1 MWELYSIGDSAY
13 LAAIL
18 NAIAMITGT
27 GDFRQLAGLG
37 FLIGVIL
44 VLFQGILQGARGIRF
59 QNLLVAWVIYAVM
72 FGPTTRVAIEDAYS
86 GAVRVVD
93 NVPLGPAAIGSLMS
107 NVGYGVTRLF
117 EQAFSTPAMTDS
129 GFADALQALMSVRK
143 GTLSRLTLG
152 AANSPTPGADVERS
166 FINYVADCTLY
177 AVDIG
182 ARGID
187 DILRDPGWETALR
200 ADLSIPTTELVLG
213 PNPELLPC
221 DVAWNRLAQYTTVE
235 FIPALTAS
243 LQAELRLAAP
253 GDVLTKLQMAL
264 DALAG
269 AGVDAQ
275 NYMVMTALVGFL
287 EKGIVQTHED
297 LGQWALAATTEQ
309 ATAQR
314 NAQWA
319 AEQTLL
325 TRIVRP
331 MMTFFEGFLFA
342 IAPLMAFAI
351 ALGPAGIAMVGKYLL
366 FGLWVQLWLPIM
378 AVINLYLHMTIA
390 GDLDALQNAG
400 NLTLPSILS
409 LYKLDFLLQDYLATG
424 GMLAASTP
432 AISLMLIYG
441 SAITATHLAGR
452 LQGGDHIDE
461 KLTSPDVMRPAP
473 ALAMSPLMEHAPL
486 RGTTTTGADNVL
498 WRADVGQSVSRDL
511 TSTRRAAE
519 ATTQAFSSGLASAAA
534 ASASRSGESF
544 DARAMGWSY
553 ESSGSQTDR
562 ALLQEAEGLSRRYTE
577 SGLSSQ
583 QFAAALSTGLGVA
596 NRSDRAALTDAIKG
610 ALRAGGTL
618 TGTYAT
624 NEQLQDQIAD
634 DIARRVTS
642 DRELSARLAEGVKA
656 DFQSG
661 ARNVFTERLSSEE
674 RSTLERQASETLTA
688 ARSLERSES
697 LAERFGTLGSYR
709 AVEIGHAVAANPNL
723 REQLY
728 DRIDR
733 LGLTGDHQRLA
744 GSWSYAQVFADRE
757 QARAAAGMALLLGYG
772 EGERELTA
780 DEQQRAR
787 EAGLGILADAFRAP
801 GTSGITPHRNTD
813 VEAAA
818 PGPAGARAAVEGA
831 GISDPRG
838 ATSGL
843 RGEIAAH
850 RGLTA
855 ERYDPTE
862 VDRAHQRQRAD
873 TAAFGGEAGGGLRAD
888 KREHY
893 AALLREAALLPRG
906 YPQIAAEEVG
916 GFLTKFVQSGAL
928 ARAGVGGL
936 ANDGLT
942 AVVSKFGETL
952 LRTKDVGEALK
963 AAGTGWSDARD
974 RLIDTRLDQVRG
986 YGLTDAQM
994 TFFRAANESF
1004 FPAGIHDAL
1013 GTESSRAREQARA
1026 ALIAEEGPTGEH
1038 IAELLTR
1045 SAISQ
1050 DDTYLRTI
1058 GAYNRSV
1065 TGVAPVSP
1073 PLSATSV
1080 TGGREGAVLDLIAGA
1095 ESRGNYNAWYGNAR
1109 QNEVVLADLSLDQV
1123 RALQGDLVRANGGSA
1138 IGRYQIIASTLD
1150 SLTGRLGL
1158 SGEER
1163 FTPALQDRLALQ
1175 LAADAGMPAWL
1186 DGRLSDERFAEN
1198 LARVWAGLPSDG
1210 TGASYYAGLQ
1220 GNRATVAWDD
1230 VLSALRDIRRERDT

>member
-1 MWELYSIGDSAY
+1 
-13 LAAIL
+13 
-18 NAIAMITGT
+18 
-27 GDFRQLAGLG
+27 
-37 FLIGVIL
+37 
-44 VLFQGILQGARGIRF
+44 
-59 QNLLVAWVIYAVM
+59 
-72 FGPTTRVAIEDAYS
+72 
-86 GAVRVVD
+86 
-93 NVPLGPAAIGSLMS
+93 
-107 NVGYGVTRLF
+107 
-117 EQAFSTPAMTDS
+117 
-129 GFADALQALMSVRK
+129 
-143 GTLSRLTLG
+143 
-152 AANSPTPGADVERS
+152 
-166 FINYVADCTLY
+166 
-177 AVDIG
+177 
-182 ARGID
+182 
-187 DILRDPGWETALR
+187 
-200 ADLSIPTTELVLG
+200 
-213 PNPELLPC
+213 
-221 DVAWNRLAQYTTVE
+221 
-235 FIPALTAS
+235 
-243 LQAELRLAAP
+243 
-253 GDVLTKLQMAL
+253 
-264 DALAG
+264 
-269 AGVDAQ
+269 
-275 NYMVMTALVGFL
+275 
-287 EKGIVQTHED
+287 
-297 LGQWALAATTEQ
+297 
-309 ATAQR
+309 
-314 NAQWA
+314 
-319 AEQTLL
+319 
-325 TRIVRP
+325 

-390 GDLDALQNAG
+390 GDLDALQSAG

-461 KLTSPDVMRPAP
+461 RITSPDVMRPAP
-473 ALAMSPLMEHAPL
+473 ALTMSPLMEHAPL

-519 ATTQAFSSGLASAAA
+519 ATTQAFTRGLASAAA
-534 ASASRSGESF
+534 ASASRARESF

-553 ESSGSQTDR
+553 ESTGSQTDR
-562 ALLQEAEGLSRRYTE
+562 ALLQEAESLSRRYAE

-596 NRSDRAALTDAIKG
+596 NRSDRAALTDSIKG

-642 DRELSARLAEGVKA
+642 DRELSARLAEGVKS
-656 DFQSG
+656 DLQSG
-661 ARNVFTERLSSEE
+661 ARNVFTERLSGEE

-772 EGERELTA
+772 EGERQLTA
-780 DEQQRAR
+780 NEQQGAR
-787 EAGLGILADAFRAP
+787 EAGLGILADAFGSPRTA
-801 GTSGITPHRNTD
+801 GIVPERNTN
-813 VEAAA
+813 VEAATSSI
-818 PGPAGARAAVEGA
+818 GGTRAAVEGA
-831 GISDPRG
+831 GMTDPRG

-843 RGEIAAH
+843 QGEIAAH

-855 ERYDPTE
+855 ERDDPTE

-873 TAAFGGEAGGGLRAD
+873 IAAFGGEAGGGLRAD

-916 GFLTKFVQSGAL
+916 GFLTKFVQSGGL
-928 ARAGVGGL
+928 ARAGLGGI
-936 ANDGLT
+936 
-942 AVVSKFGETL
+942 VERFGEAYKATGDL
-952 LRTKDVGEALK
+952 GAAFD
-963 AAGTGWSDARD
+963 AAGSGWRDARD
-974 RLIDTRLDQVRG
+974 ALIDTRLDQVKG
-986 YGLTDAQM
+986 YGLTDTQM
-994 TFFRAANESF
+994 AYFRAANESF

-1026 ALIAEEGPTGEH
+1026 ELIAEQGPTGEH

-1058 GAYNRSV
+1058 GAYNRSA
-1065 TGVAPVSP
+1065 TGGAPVSP

-1080 TGGREGAVLDLIAGA
+1080 TGGRKGAVLDLIAGA

-1109 QNEVVLADLSLDQV
+1109 QDEVVLADLSLDQV

-1158 SGEER
+1158 SGEEH

-1210 TGASYYAGLQ
+1210 AGASYYAGIQ

-1230 VLSALRDIRRERDT
+1230 VLSALRDIRRGRDT